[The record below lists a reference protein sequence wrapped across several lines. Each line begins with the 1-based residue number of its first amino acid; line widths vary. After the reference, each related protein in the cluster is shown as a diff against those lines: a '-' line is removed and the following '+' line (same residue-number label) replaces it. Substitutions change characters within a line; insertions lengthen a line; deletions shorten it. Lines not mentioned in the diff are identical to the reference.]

1 MRDREPLA
9 AAPPYEPSRPPPLA
23 RAGFP
28 LWPAL
33 LSLPMLRGLW
43 LADRWSDQYNTGHA
57 FHAWSAEWFRR
68 LGHLPLWDPEVF
80 GGLPFAAGHGNAF
93 YPTWLL
99 RFVIPVTTAGKLW
112 FFLHYN
118 LPRLFSYPLLRRLP
132 PSWTASALRGLAS
145 QLSGV

>member
-1 MRDREPLA
+1 
-9 AAPPYEPSRPPPLA
+9 
-23 RAGFP
+23 
-28 LWPAL
+28 
-33 LSLPMLRGLW
+33 MLRGLW

-99 RFVIPVTTAGKLW
+99 RFVIPVTTAGKPS
-112 FFLHYN
+112 FFVHYI
-118 LPRLFSYPLLRRLP
+118 LAGLFTYLFLRRLP
-132 PSWTASALRGLAS
+132 VSWTRSGLGGVPPQLSRLIASYPPPRPDGQAFAAPRPPRAVPPLGLALR
-145 QLSGV
+145 